1 MKNMSYSSNN
11 KMAKNISYL
20 LNINKIRNK
29 INRGHF
35 CHQIKIS
42 RNSLNKWEHGGAIS
56 QKYIPEI
63 INYFNQYLHLNLDT
77 EQIKTQDLEMIL
89 KNSLDKVAEPDYNYN
104 TLTKDEIE
112 LLVLYE
118 QLPEDERI
126 AFIEFL
132 EKMAKSRER

>member
-1 MKNMSYSSNN
+1 MQYN
-11 KMAKNISYL
+11 SYL
-20 LNINKIRNK
+20 KDNIKFLIKLNKDRNGL
-29 INRGHF
+29 NRGHF
-35 CHQIKIS
+35 CHELKITRPTLYRWENGGKLS
-42 RNSLNKWEHGGAIS
+42 RLHLKSTLD
-56 QKYIPEI
+56 
-63 INYFNQYLHLNLDT
+63 YFNRYLHLKLNTDKIQN
-77 EQIKTQDLEMIL
+77 EDIEMIL

-112 LLVLYE
+112 LLALYE